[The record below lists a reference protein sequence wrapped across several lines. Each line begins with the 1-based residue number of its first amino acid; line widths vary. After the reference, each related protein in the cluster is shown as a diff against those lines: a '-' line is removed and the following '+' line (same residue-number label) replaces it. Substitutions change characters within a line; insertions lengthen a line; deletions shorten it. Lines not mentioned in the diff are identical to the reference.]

1 MGTSINDLVYLL
13 ESILGCE
20 QERGGDH
27 VRYFLKVNG
36 RIIATVK
43 YSRSWR
49 GNTQIDDSI
58 LSKQAK
64 SMKCSNRTWKLL
76 LQRQIT
82 KEKYFR
88 ELLERKEISEDEF
101 VMLCNKN

>member
-1 MGTSINDLVYLL
+1 MGTSINDLIYLL

-20 QERGGDH
+20 REKGGDH
-27 VRYFLKVNG
+27 VRYYLQVNG

-43 YSRSWR
+43 YSHSWR

-64 SMKCSNRTWKLL
+64 SMKCSNKTWKLL
-76 LQRQIT
+76 LQGRIT
-82 KEKYFR
+82 KEKYFQ
-88 ELLERKEISEDEF
+88 ELLDRKEISEDEF
-101 VMLCNKN
+101 IILCRKN